1 VTFVSLLDLPGY
13 NDYSL
18 SLRETR
24 IVYLH
29 GELRL
34 DKRELELTEQGFSVE
49 QIARELFAL
58 RNGLRTWTRNLMS
71 DRRAAEVLESGNPN
85 ATWDELVAICR
96 DEGFTGEGI
105 FREIIEKAKRS
116 RAKINAAL
124 GLDPK
129 NPPPLPP
136 VRPSA
141 PRYDGPHWTAD

>member
-1 VTFVSLLDLPGY
+1 MSLLDLPGY

-105 FREIIEKAKRS
+105 SARSSKKR
-116 RAKINAAL
+116 NAAEPRSTQRW
-124 GLDPK
+124 GLTQRIRRRCHRCVLQRRATTDRIGQPI
-129 NPPPLPP
+129 
-136 VRPSA
+136 S
-141 PRYDGPHWTAD
+141 